1 MKKTKMKGEA
11 LYQKLRAERE
21 RLVKK
26 YEAGGTIRY
35 DEAIGLVP
43 VGGNPGST
51 AATGAPAAIG
61 GVAQPLA
68 PGASGKVV
76 LPVLSATPTLAEQT
90 AFNTAKDALE
100 KGRREKRI
108 NDYREDGVFIG
119 TRVVLDLEAI
129 KAANQADGIPSGT
142 MMDALKK
149 RAAGKTVILA
159 ADDAS
164 RLYGTVIL
172 GEVSCQLKLT
182 GDIVNSIRNSVF
194 PGFQASNTTVAG
206 VLNTGLVHALP
217 GTVEQESLSHRG
229 FPKPVNYRGDVE
241 YLKDPL
247 SIWATTDASRQ
258 SIMLLGVNSEVRMWG
273 KDQVIDL
280 NGFRI
285 GAHERPNRV
294 AAFSSIIDLSDGHF
308 AGLSSK
314 GARNAH
320 IYSSTGVG
328 RLARNNHF
336 AIRGHFVKGLLV
348 EGVSSGDSS
357 TINHGSYFGTAIFN
371 DSSEIV
377 FKDVHQEML
386 NKAVANSSMA
396 LSHYAQLTNVEIMLG
411 YFERPSTWATSG
423 ALACPWMKWD
433 SIAAGATDT
442 FGNGKTTRYPV
453 IKSASELS
461 DSLAPAP
468 TPLPA
473 TPTAAQQAAF
483 NAAKAK
489 KDQADLDAQ
498 KIRSAL
504 LAMQAAHRK
513 SMKSADDTYIQVNTG
528 HNALNVAGAN
538 RAGLSMDTLQ
548 RMTSVN
554 QIPRSANLIAQ
565 NPKTPDGF
573 RYPDS
578 VSYGF
583 RVGSSSEGVGPLA
596 SSRGG
601 TVQDIYILDCTFSGM
616 HLSPM
621 ETIAIAAPGKGFNKT
636 FNGNGL
642 RPFGYTNSQSDA
654 ASMAPATLLL
664 SKEAIESVA
673 KASVAEAKPVDSFD
687 TAAKAVANYVAAGG
701 SSAWTAKKA
710 SGLYKGN
717 DVVEAGLAAV
727 EAAQLLKKHFTAAGP
742 QGQLSGADNSNIDI
756 GVLALRK
763 SMMQALGA
771 STANH
776 VGLKGGYQGD
786 IFQDDG
792 TYYGY
797 GEIYPWLVKE
807 DGSVSIDKDIVI
819 SPELYSGTDAEKVAK
834 AASARADRRQSVA
847 YSAALLPDLSDSLFK
862 LKLVDSETLALVT
875 ADSETPVTY
884 EQCAS
889 LLGFGSGSGPVTYK
903 LVRNLDGQHHVHK
916 GSFGVRIDSAAG
928 FSVER
933 VVIKDHDTKE
943 AKDSI
948 KSLGSDAQQVA
959 FGVNEES
966 EPESGVLK
974 IRGVS
979 INGCTDGSIEDV
991 LVADSK
997 AGSMIAGVE
1006 IRGKSSDI
1014 SVESVRAEALEGRE
1028 KAVGLRV
1035 ASKTS
1040 EITVKKA
1047 RAVDLKGKNS
1057 GQALPVEIESEDCQ
1071 VS

>member
-1 MKKTKMKGEA
+1 MSKSKLKGEA
-11 LYQKLRAERE
+11 LYQKLKAERE

-26 YEAGGTIRY
+26 YEAGGTIRF
-35 DEAIGLVP
+35 DEAIGLIP
-43 VGGNPGST
+43 VGGAPTLST
-51 AATGAPAAIG
+51 APAAVG
-61 GVAQPLA
+61 GALVA
-68 PGASGKVV
+68 
-76 LPVLSATPTLAEQT
+76 
-90 AFNTAKDALE
+90 NN
-100 KGRREKRI
+100 GRRETRVV
-108 NDYREDGVFIG
+108 DFREDGTSIG
-119 TRVVLDLEAI
+119 SRVVLDLASI
-129 KAANQADGIPSGT
+129 KAANIADGIPSGT

-149 RAAGKTVILA
+149 RASGKTVLLF
-159 ADDAS
+159 ADDAAL
-164 RLYGTVIL
+164 RWGTVIL
-172 GEVSCQLKLT
+172 GEVPCQLKLM
-182 GDIVNSIRNSVF
+182 GDIVNAIRNAIF
-194 PGFQASNTTVAG
+194 PGFQAANSTVNG
-206 VLNTGLVHALP
+206 VLNTGLAHALP
-217 GTVEQESLSHRG
+217 GTVEQESLTHRG
-229 FPKPVNYRGDVE
+229 FAKPTNYRGDVE
-241 YLKDPL
+241 YLKDPVSL
-247 SIWATTDASRQ
+247 WATTDASRQ
-258 SIMLLGVNSEVRMWG
+258 PIMLLGVNSEVRMWG

-348 EGVSSGDSS
+348 EGVSSGDAS

-453 IKSASELS
+453 IKSQSELETVLS
-461 DSLAPAP
+461 G
-468 TPLPA
+468 
-473 TPTAAQQAAF
+473 
-483 NAAKAK
+483 NASVAEQVRK
-489 KDQADLDAQ
+489 
-498 KIRSAL
+498 AL

-528 HNALNVAGAN
+528 HNALNQAGAN
-538 RAGLSMDTLQ
+538 RAGLSMDTTLQ

-616 HLSPM
+616 HLAPM

-673 KASVAEAKPVDSFD
+673 KASAAEAKPVDSFD

-727 EAAQLLKKHFTAAGP
+727 EAAQLLKKHFTGAIP
-742 QGQLSGADNSNIDI
+742 QAQLGGADNSNIDI

-763 SMMQALGA
+763 SMMSALGA
-771 STANH
+771 LTANH

-797 GEIYPWLVKE
+797 GEIYPWFVKE
-807 DGSVSIDKDIVI
+807 DGSVSIDKDKILDH
-819 SPELYSGTDAEKVAK
+819 PL
-834 AASARADRRQSVA
+834 ARQDRRQTEA
-847 YSAALLPDLSDSLFK
+847 YLAAALPDLSDSLFK
-862 LKLVDSETLALVT
+862 LKLIDSETLALVT

-1006 IRGKSSDI
+1006 IRGKSSDV
-1014 SVESVRAEALEGRE
+1014 SVENVRAEALEGRE

-1035 ASKTS
+1035 AVKTS

>member
-1 MKKTKMKGEA
+1 MSKSKLKGEA
-11 LYQKLRAERE
+11 LYQKLKAERE

-26 YEAGGTIRY
+26 YEAGGTIRF
-35 DEAIGLVP
+35 DEAIGLIP
-43 VGGNPGST
+43 VGGAPGSST
-51 AATGAPAAIG
+51 APAAVG
-61 GVAQPLA
+61 GALVA
-68 PGASGKVV
+68 
-76 LPVLSATPTLAEQT
+76 
-90 AFNTAKDALE
+90 NN
-100 KGRREKRI
+100 GRRETRVP
-108 NDYREDGVFIG
+108 DHREDGTVIG
-119 TRVVLDLEAI
+119 TRVVLDLASI
-129 KAANQADGIPSGT
+129 KAANIADGIPSGT

-149 RAAGKTVILA
+149 RASGKTVLLF
-159 ADDAS
+159 ADDAAL
-164 RLYGTVIL
+164 RWGTVIL
-172 GEVSCQLKLT
+172 GEVPCQLKLM
-182 GDIVNSIRNSVF
+182 GDIVNAIRNSIF
-194 PGFQASNTTVAG
+194 PGFQAANSTLNSVQ
-206 VLNTGLVHALP
+206 NTGLIHALP

-229 FPKPVNYRGDVE
+229 FAKPVNYRGDVE
-241 YLKDPL
+241 YLKDPVSL
-247 SIWATTDASRQ
+247 WATTDASRQ
-258 SIMLLGVNSEVRMWG
+258 PIMLLGVNSEIRMWG

-280 NGFRI
+280 AGFSI

-314 GARNAH
+314 GAQNAH

-348 EGVSSGDSS
+348 EGISSGNAS
-357 TINHGSYFGTAIFN
+357 TVNQGSYFGTAIFN
-371 DSSEIV
+371 DSSQIV

-386 NKAVANSSMA
+386 NKAVSNSSMA
-396 LSHYAQLTNVEIMLG
+396 LSHYAQLANVEIMLG

-433 SIAAGATDT
+433 SIASGATDT

-453 IKSASELS
+453 IKSEAELV
-461 DSLAPAP
+461 
-468 TPLPA
+468 
-473 TPTAAQQAAF
+473 TAGVPSAQAAGVR
-483 NAAKAK
+483 K
-489 KDQADLDAQ
+489 
-498 KIRSAL
+498 AL

-538 RAGLSMDTLQ
+538 RAGLAMNGLQ
-548 RMTSVN
+548 QMTSVA

-565 NPKTPDGF
+565 NPRTSDGF

-616 HLSPM
+616 HLAPM

-642 RPFGYTNSQSDA
+642 RPFGYTNAQSDA

-673 KASVAEAKPVDSFD
+673 KASAAEAKPVDSFD
-687 TAAKAVANYVAAGG
+687 TAAKAVANYVEAGG

-727 EAAQLLKKHFTAAGP
+727 EAAQLLKKYFTGAIP
-742 QGQLSGADNSNIDI
+742 QAQLGGVDNSNIDI

-763 SMMQALGA
+763 SMMSALGA
-771 STANH
+771 LTANH

-797 GEIYPWLVKE
+797 GEIYPWLEKA
-807 DGSVSIDKDIVI
+807 DGSLSIDKDKIL
-819 SPELYSGTDAEKVAK
+819 EQ
-834 AASARADRRQSVA
+834 AAARTDRRQTVA

-966 EPESGVLK
+966 EPESGVHK

-997 AGSMIAGVE
+997 SGSMIAGVE
-1006 IRGKSSDI
+1006 IRGKSSDV
-1014 SVESVRAEALEGRE
+1014 SVENVRAEALEGKE

-1035 ASKTS
+1035 AAKTS

>member
-1 MKKTKMKGEA
+1 MSKSKLKGEA

-26 YEAGGTIRY
+26 YEAGGTIRF
-35 DEAIGLVP
+35 DEAIGLIP
-43 VGGNPGST
+43 VGGNPAVST
-51 AATGAPAAIG
+51 APAAVG
-61 GVAQPLA
+61 GALVAN
-68 PGASGKVV
+68 S
-76 LPVLSATPTLAEQT
+76 
-90 AFNTAKDALE
+90 
-100 KGRREKRI
+100 GRRETRVV
-108 NDYREDGVFIG
+108 DFREDGASIG
-119 TRVVLDLEAI
+119 TRVVLDLASI
-129 KAANQADGIPSGT
+129 KAANIADGIPSGT

-149 RAAGKTVILA
+149 RASGKTVLLF
-159 ADDAS
+159 ADDAAL
-164 RLYGTVIL
+164 RWGTVIL
-172 GEVSCQLKLT
+172 GEVPCQLKLM
-182 GDIVNSIRNSVF
+182 GDIVNAIRNAIF
-194 PGFQASNTTVAG
+194 PGFQTANSTLNG
-206 VLNTGLVHALP
+206 VLNTGLAHALP
-217 GTVEQESLSHRG
+217 GTLEQESLSHRG
-229 FPKPVNYRGDVE
+229 FAKPTNYRGDVE
-241 YLKDPL
+241 YLKDPVSL
-247 SIWATTDASRQ
+247 WSTTDASRQ
-258 SIMLLGVNSEVRMWG
+258 SIMLLGVNSEIRMWG

-348 EGVSSGDSS
+348 EGISSGDAS
-357 TINHGSYFGTAIFN
+357 TINQGSYFGTAIFN

-396 LSHYAQLTNVEIMLG
+396 LSHYAQLTNIEVMLG

-433 SIAAGATDT
+433 SIASGATDT

-453 IKSASELS
+453 IKSEAELV
-461 DSLAPAP
+461 
-468 TPLPA
+468 
-473 TPTAAQQAAF
+473 TAGVPSAEAARVR
-483 NAAKAK
+483 K
-489 KDQADLDAQ
+489 
-498 KIRSAL
+498 SL

-528 HNALNVAGAN
+528 HNALNPAGAN
-538 RAGLSMDTLQ
+538 RAGLSMDSLQ
-548 RMTSVN
+548 RMTSVA

-565 NPKTPDGF
+565 NPKTSDGF

-642 RPFGYTNSQSDA
+642 RPFGYTNAQSDA

-664 SKEAIESVA
+664 SKEAIESAA
-673 KASVAEAKPVDSFD
+673 KASAAEAKPVDSFD
-687 TAAKAVANYVAAGG
+687 TAAKAVANYVEAGG

-727 EAAQLLKKHFTAAGP
+727 EAAQLLKKYFTTAPSQA
-742 QGQLSGADNSNIDI
+742 QLGGADNSNIDI

-763 SMMQALGA
+763 SMMSALGA
-771 STANH
+771 LTANH

-797 GEIYPWLVKE
+797 GEIYPWLEKE
-807 DGSVSIDKDIVI
+807 DGSVSIDKDKIL
-819 SPELYSGTDAEKVAK
+819 EQ
-834 AASARADRRQSVA
+834 AAARTDRRQTVA
-847 YSAALLPDLSDSLFK
+847 YSAAVLPDLSDDLLK

-889 LLGFGSGSGPVTYK
+889 MLGFGSGSGPVTYK

-933 VVIKDHDTKE
+933 VVVKDHETKE

-948 KSLGSDAQQVA
+948 KSLGSDATQVA

-1006 IRGKSSDI
+1006 IRGKSSDV
-1014 SVESVRAEALEGRE
+1014 SVENVRAEALEGRE

-1035 ASKTS
+1035 AAKTS
-1040 EITVKKA
+1040 EIKVKKA

>member
-1 MKKTKMKGEA
+1 MSKSKLKGEA
-11 LYQKLRAERE
+11 LYQKLKAERE

-26 YEAGGTIRY
+26 YEAGGTIRF
-35 DEAIGLVP
+35 DEAIGLIP
-43 VGGNPGST
+43 VGGNPAVST
-51 AATGAPAAIG
+51 APTAVGGAL
-61 GVAQPLA
+61 VAN
-68 PGASGKVV
+68 S
-76 LPVLSATPTLAEQT
+76 
-90 AFNTAKDALE
+90 
-100 KGRREKRI
+100 GRRETRVV
-108 NDYREDGVFIG
+108 DFREDGTSIG
-119 TRVVLDLEAI
+119 SRVVLDLATI
-129 KAANQADGIPSGT
+129 KAANIADGIPSGT

-149 RAAGKTVILA
+149 RASGKTVLLF
-159 ADDAS
+159 ADDAAL
-164 RLYGTVIL
+164 RWGTVIL
-172 GEVSCQLKLT
+172 GEVPCQLKLM
-182 GDIVNSIRNSVF
+182 GDIVNAIRNAIF
-194 PGFQASNTTVAG
+194 PGFQAANTVFNGFDNKGA
-206 VLNTGLVHALP
+206 VHALP
-217 GTVEQESLSHRG
+217 GYTEIEALSHRG
-229 FPKPVNYRGDVE
+229 FAKPTNYRGDVE
-241 YLKDPL
+241 YLKDPVSL
-247 SIWATTDASRQ
+247 WSTTDASRQ
-258 SIMLLGVNSEVRMWG
+258 PIMLLGVNSEIRMWG

-348 EGVSSGDSS
+348 EGVTSGDASS
-357 TINHGSYFGTAIFN
+357 VNQGSYFGTAIFN

-396 LSHYAQLTNVEIMLG
+396 LSHYAQLTNIEVMLG
-411 YFERPSTWATSG
+411 YFERPSTWNASG
-423 ALACPWMKWD
+423 ALACPWMKWED
-433 SIAAGATDT
+433 KAAADPDT
-442 FGNGKTTRYPV
+442 FGNGKKTRFPV
-453 IKSASELS
+453 IKSEAEL
-461 DSLAPAP
+461 
-468 TPLPA
+468 T
-473 TPTAAQQAAF
+473 TAGVPSAQAASVR
-483 NAAKAK
+483 K
-489 KDQADLDAQ
+489 
-498 KIRSAL
+498 AL

-528 HNALNVAGAN
+528 HNALNASAAAHIAVGNPA
-538 RAGLSMDTLQ
+538 LVMDGLQ
-548 RMTSVN
+548 RMTSVK

-565 NPKTPDGF
+565 NPRTADGF

-601 TVQDIYILDCTFSGM
+601 TVQDVYILDCTFSGM

-642 RPFGYTNSQSDA
+642 RPFGYTNAQSDA

-673 KASVAEAKPVDSFD
+673 KASAAEAKPVDSFD
-687 TAAKAVANYVAAGG
+687 TAAKAVANYVEAGG
-701 SSAWTAKKA
+701 TSAWTAKKA

-727 EAAQLLKKHFTAAGP
+727 EAAQLLKKYFTAAIP
-742 QGQLSGADNSNIDI
+742 QAQLGGADNSNIDI

-763 SMMQALGA
+763 SMMEALGA
-771 STANH
+771 LTANH

-797 GEIYPWLVKE
+797 GEIYPWLEKA
-807 DGSVSIDKDIVI
+807 DGSLSIDKDKI
-819 SPELYSGTDAEKVAK
+819 LQQ
-834 AASARADRRQSVA
+834 AAARTDRRQTTA
-847 YSAALLPDLSDSLFK
+847 YLAAALPDLSDSLFK

-933 VVIKDHDTKE
+933 VVVKDHQTTD

-1006 IRGKSSDI
+1006 IRGKSSDV
-1014 SVESVRAEALEGRE
+1014 SVENVRAEALEGRE

-1035 ASKTS
+1035 AAKTS
-1040 EITVKKA
+1040 EIEVKKA

-1057 GQALPVEIESEDCQ
+1057 GQALPVEIESEDCK

>member
-1 MKKTKMKGEA
+1 
-11 LYQKLRAERE
+11 
-21 RLVKK
+21 
-26 YEAGGTIRY
+26 
-35 DEAIGLVP
+35 
-43 VGGNPGST
+43 
-51 AATGAPAAIG
+51 
-61 GVAQPLA
+61 
-68 PGASGKVV
+68 
-76 LPVLSATPTLAEQT
+76 
-90 AFNTAKDALE
+90 
-100 KGRREKRI
+100 
-108 NDYREDGVFIG
+108 
-119 TRVVLDLEAI
+119 
-129 KAANQADGIPSGT
+129 
-142 MMDALKK
+142 
-149 RAAGKTVILA
+149 
-159 ADDAS
+159 
-164 RLYGTVIL
+164 
-172 GEVSCQLKLT
+172 
-182 GDIVNSIRNSVF
+182 
-194 PGFQASNTTVAG
+194 
-206 VLNTGLVHALP
+206 
-217 GTVEQESLSHRG
+217 
-229 FPKPVNYRGDVE
+229 
-241 YLKDPL
+241 
-247 SIWATTDASRQ
+247 
-258 SIMLLGVNSEVRMWG
+258 
-273 KDQVIDL
+273 
-280 NGFRI
+280 
-285 GAHERPNRV
+285 
-294 AAFSSIIDLSDGHF
+294 
-308 AGLSSK
+308 
-314 GARNAH
+314 
-320 IYSSTGVG
+320 
-328 RLARNNHF
+328 
-336 AIRGHFVKGLLV
+336 
-348 EGVSSGDSS
+348 
-357 TINHGSYFGTAIFN
+357 
-371 DSSEIV
+371 
-377 FKDVHQEML
+377 
-386 NKAVANSSMA
+386 
-396 LSHYAQLTNVEIMLG
+396 MLG

-433 SIAAGATDT
+433 SIASGATDT

-453 IKSASELS
+453 IKSEAELV
-461 DSLAPAP
+461 
-468 TPLPA
+468 
-473 TPTAAQQAAF
+473 TAGVPSAQAAGVR
-483 NAAKAK
+483 K
-489 KDQADLDAQ
+489 
-498 KIRSAL
+498 AL

-538 RAGLSMDTLQ
+538 RAGLAMNGLQ
-548 RMTSVN
+548 QMTSVA

-565 NPKTPDGF
+565 NPRTSDGF

-616 HLSPM
+616 HLAPM

-642 RPFGYTNSQSDA
+642 RPFGYTNAQSDA

-673 KASVAEAKPVDSFD
+673 KASAAEAKPVDSFD
-687 TAAKAVANYVAAGG
+687 TAAKAVANYVEAGG

-727 EAAQLLKKHFTAAGP
+727 EAAQLLKKYFTGAIP
-742 QGQLSGADNSNIDI
+742 QAQLGGVDNSNIDI

-763 SMMQALGA
+763 SMMSALGA
-771 STANH
+771 LTANH

-797 GEIYPWLVKE
+797 GEIYPWLEKA
-807 DGSVSIDKDIVI
+807 DGSLSIDKDKIL
-819 SPELYSGTDAEKVAK
+819 EQ
-834 AASARADRRQSVA
+834 AAARTDRRQTVA

-966 EPESGVLK
+966 EPESGVHK

-997 AGSMIAGVE
+997 SGSMIAGVE
-1006 IRGKSSDI
+1006 IRGKSSDV
-1014 SVESVRAEALEGRE
+1014 SVENVRAEALEGKE

-1035 ASKTS
+1035 AAKTS

>member
-1 MKKTKMKGEA
+1 MSKSKLKGEA

-26 YEAGGTIRY
+26 YEAGGTIRF
-35 DEAIGLVP
+35 DEAIGLIP
-43 VGGNPGST
+43 VGGAPGSST
-51 AATGAPAAIG
+51 APTAVGGAL
-61 GVAQPLA
+61 VA
-68 PGASGKVV
+68 
-76 LPVLSATPTLAEQT
+76 
-90 AFNTAKDALE
+90 NN
-100 KGRREKRI
+100 GRRETRVV
-108 NDYREDGVFIG
+108 DFREDGATIG
-119 TRVVLDLEAI
+119 SRVVLDLASI
-129 KAANQADGIPSGT
+129 KAANIADGIPSGT

-149 RAAGKTVILA
+149 RASGKTVLLF
-159 ADDAS
+159 ADDAAL
-164 RLYGTVIL
+164 RYGTIIL
-172 GEVSCQLKLT
+172 GEVPCQLKLM
-182 GDIVNSIRNSVF
+182 GDIVNAIRNAIF
-194 PGFQASNTTVAG
+194 PGFQAASTT
-206 VLNTGLVHALP
+206 LNGLNNKGAIHALP
-217 GTVEQESLSHRG
+217 GYTEIETLSHRG
-229 FPKPVNYRGDVE
+229 FAKPTNYRGDVE
-241 YLKDPL
+241 YLKDPVSL
-247 SIWATTDASRQ
+247 WATTDVSRQ
-258 SIMLLGVNSEVRMWG
+258 PIMLFGVNSEVRMWG

-386 NKAVANSSMA
+386 NKAVSNSSIA
-396 LSHYAQLTNVEIMLG
+396 LSHYAQLTSVEVLLG
-411 YFERPSTWATSG
+411 YFERPSTWNASG
-423 ALACPWMKWD
+423 AAACPWMKWED
-433 SIAAGATDT
+433 KAAADPDT
-442 FGNGKTTRYPV
+442 FGNGKKTRFPV
-453 IKSASELS
+453 IKSEAELQT
-461 DSLAPAP
+461 AGVPA
-468 TPLPA
+468 A
-473 TPTAAQQAAF
+473 ETA
-483 NAAKAK
+483 KV
-489 KDQADLDAQ
+489 
-498 KIRSAL
+498 RSAL

-528 HNALNVAGAN
+528 HNALNTSAAAHTAVGN
-538 RAGLSMDTLQ
+538 PSLSMDSLQ
-548 RMTSVN
+548 RMFNVK

-565 NPKTPDGF
+565 NPRTSEGF

-616 HLSPM
+616 HLAPM
-621 ETIAIAAPGKGFNKT
+621 ETLSIGVSGGGLMKT

-642 RPFGYTNSQSDA
+642 RPFGYTNSISDA
-654 ASMAPATLLL
+654 ASMAPAMLLV
-664 SKEAIESVA
+664 SKEEMESVV
-673 KASVAEAKPVDSFD
+673 KASAAEAKPVDLFD

-701 SSAWTAKKA
+701 SSAWSAKKA

-727 EAAQLLKKHFTAAGP
+727 EAAGLLKKHFRSAAA
-742 QGQLSGADNSNIDI
+742 QGQLGGADNSNVDI
-756 GVLALRK
+756 GILALRK
-763 SMMQALGA
+763 SMMSALGA
-771 STANH
+771 HTANH

-797 GEIYPWLVKE
+797 GEIYPWLEKA
-807 DGSVSIDKDIVI
+807 DGSLSIDKDKILEQ
-819 SPELYSGTDAEKVAK
+819 PK
-834 AASARADRRQSVA
+834 AREDRRQTVA
-847 YSAALLPDLSDSLFK
+847 YSAAQLPDLSDSLFK
-862 LKLVDSETLALVT
+862 LKLKGADTLALVT

-884 EQCAS
+884 EQCSA
-889 LLGFGSGSGPVTYK
+889 LLGFGSGTGPVEYK
-903 LVRNLDGQHHVHK
+903 IVRNVDGQNHVHK

-943 AKDSI
+943 AKDTV
-948 KSLGSDAQQVA
+948 KSLGSDATQVA

-966 EPESGVLK
+966 EPESGALK
-974 IRGVS
+974 IRGIS
-979 INGCTDGSIEDV
+979 INGCTAGSIEDV

-997 AGSMIAGVE
+997 AGSQIVGVE
-1006 IRGKSSDI
+1006 VRGKSSDI
-1014 SVESVRAEALEGRE
+1014 SVESVRSEGLEGRE
-1028 KAVGLRV
+1028 KAVGVRV
-1035 ASKTS
+1035 AVKTS
-1040 EITVKKA
+1040 EIEVKKA
-1047 RAVDLKGKNS
+1047 RASDLKGKHS
-1057 GQALPVEIESEDCQ
+1057 GLALPVEIESEDCQ

>member
-1 MKKTKMKGEA
+1 MKKNKIKGEA

-26 YEAGGTIRY
+26 YEAGGTIRF
-35 DEAIGLVP
+35 DEAIGLIPIGGVP
-43 VGGNPGST
+43 GVSQ
-51 AATGAPAAIG
+51 APAAVG
-61 GVAQPLA
+61 GAPVA
-68 PGASGKVV
+68 
-76 LPVLSATPTLAEQT
+76 
-90 AFNTAKDALE
+90 NN
-100 KGRREKRI
+100 GRRETRVVEA
-108 NDYREDGVFIG
+108 REDGVVLG
-119 TRVVLDLEAI
+119 SRVVLDLAAI
-129 KAANQADGIPSGT
+129 KAANIADGIPSGT

-149 RAAGKTVILA
+149 RASGKTVLLF
-159 ADDAS
+159 ADDAAL
-164 RLYGTVIL
+164 RYGTVIL
-172 GEVSCQLKLT
+172 GEVPCQLKLM
-182 GDIVNSIRNSVF
+182 GDIVNAIRNAIF
-194 PGFQASNTTVAG
+194 PTFQAANTTLSG
-206 VLNTGLVHALP
+206 VSNTGLIHALP
-217 GTVEQESLSHRG
+217 GTIEQESLSHRG
-229 FPKPVNYRGDVE
+229 LPKPANYRGDVE
-241 YLKDPL
+241 YLKDPVSL
-247 SIWATTDASRQ
+247 WSTTDASRQ
-258 SIMLLGVNSEVRMWG
+258 SIMLLGVNSEIRMWG

-308 AGLSSK
+308 AGLSTK

-348 EGVSSGDSS
+348 EGISSGDAS
-357 TINHGSYFGTAIFN
+357 TVNQGSYFGTAIFN

-396 LSHYAQLTNVEIMLG
+396 LSHYAQLTNVELMLG
-411 YFERPSTWATSG
+411 YFERPSTWNTSG
-423 ALACPWMKWD
+423 AAALPWMKWED
-433 SIAAGATDT
+433 KAASDPDT
-442 FGNGKTTRYPV
+442 FGNGKKTRYPV
-453 IKSASELS
+453 IKSLSELRT
-461 DSLAPAP
+461 AMGAQ
-468 TPLPA
+468 A
-473 TPTAAQQAAF
+473 TDEQAA
-483 NAAKAK
+483 
-489 KDQADLDAQ
+489 
-498 KIRSAL
+498 IVESAL
-504 LAMQAAHRK
+504 IGMKAAYHK

-528 HNALNVAGAN
+528 HNALNAAGAN

-554 QIPRSANLIAQ
+554 QIPRSANLVAQ
-565 NPKTPDGF
+565 NPRTPDGF

-583 RVGSSSEGVGPLA
+583 RVGSTSEGVGPLA

-642 RPFGYTNSQSDA
+642 RPFGYTNAQSDA
-654 ASMAPATLLL
+654 ASMAPATILL
-664 SKEAIESVA
+664 SKEAIEAVS
-673 KASVAEAKPVDSFD
+673 KASVAEAKPVDSID
-687 TAAKAVANYVAAGG
+687 TAAKAVANYFEAGG
-701 SSAWTAKKA
+701 TSAWTAKKA

-727 EAAQLLKKHFTAAGP
+727 KAAQALKKFFTAAAP
-742 QGQLSGADNSNIDI
+742 QAQLSGADNSNIDLGI
-756 GVLALRK
+756 LALRE
-763 SMMQALGA
+763 SMMVALSA
-771 STANH
+771 YTANH

-792 TYYGY
+792 SYYGY
-797 GEIYPWLVKE
+797 GEIYPWLVKQ
-807 DGSVSIDKDIVI
+807 DGSVSIDKDKIL
-819 SPELYSGTDAEKVAK
+819 EQ
-834 AASARADRRQSVA
+834 AAARTNRRETVA
-847 YSAALLPDLSDSLFK
+847 YTAALLPDLSDALYK
-862 LKLVDSETLALVT
+862 LKLVDAETLALVT
-875 ADSETPVTY
+875 AESETPVTY

-933 VVIKDHDTKE
+933 VVVKDHQTVD

-991 LVADSK
+991 LVADCK
-997 AGSMIAGVE
+997 AGSQVVGVE

-1014 SVESVRAEALEGRE
+1014 SAENIRAEALEGRE

-1040 EITVKKA
+1040 EIEVKKA
-1047 RAVDLKGKNS
+1047 RASDLKGKHS
-1057 GQALPVEIESEDCQ
+1057 GLALPVEIESDDCQ